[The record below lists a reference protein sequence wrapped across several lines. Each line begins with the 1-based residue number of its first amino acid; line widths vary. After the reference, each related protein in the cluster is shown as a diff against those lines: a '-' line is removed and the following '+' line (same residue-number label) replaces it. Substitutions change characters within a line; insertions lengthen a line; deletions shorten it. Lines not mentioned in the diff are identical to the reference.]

1 MKIQVKV
8 FNTALMLT
16 VLCVCC
22 FSGCELDNYDAP
34 NAALTGRLLDSE
46 TNEAMPTQTP
56 NGARMRIYEFY
67 NGEWSTQPYDF
78 WVKQDG
84 TFENQSV
91 FAGKYRITAEG
102 AFAAFDPI
110 ETDISG
116 TKNLDVTVTP
126 YLRLSV
132 NATPGAGG
140 EITLST
146 QVSRS
151 ANAPKIRTV
160 TFVCGKTP
168 YVDKNTFV
176 KKSDIDV
183 NSVSDDE
190 IVSKTYSATLTGL
203 TPGATY
209 YVRAGAFADN
219 SGSHYNYSK
228 VVEVK
233 LP

>member
-1 MKIQVKV
+1 MKIQAKI

-16 VLCVCC
+16 VLCMCC

-34 NAALTGRLLDSE
+34 NATLTGRLLDSG
-46 TNEAMPTQTP
+46 TNEGMPTQTP
-56 NGARMRIYEFY
+56 NGARIRIYEFY
-67 NGEWSTQPYDF
+67 QGEWSAQPYDF

-84 TFENQSV
+84 SFENKAA
-91 FAGKYRITAEG
+91 FAGKYRITVEG

-116 TKNLDVTVTP
+116 TKTLDIPVTP

-132 NATPGAGG
+132 NATPGASG
-140 EITLST
+140 EVTLST

-151 ANAPKIRTV
+151 ANAPKIRTI

-203 TPGATY
+203 TPGTTY
-209 YVRAGAFADN
+209 YVRAGAFAN
-219 SGSHYNYSK
+219 NTGSHYNYSK